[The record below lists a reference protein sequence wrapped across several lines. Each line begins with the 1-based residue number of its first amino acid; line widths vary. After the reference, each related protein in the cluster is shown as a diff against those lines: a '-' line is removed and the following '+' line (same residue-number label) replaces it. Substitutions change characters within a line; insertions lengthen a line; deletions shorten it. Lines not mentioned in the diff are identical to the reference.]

1 MVLTRAKSTRCV
13 TLKHHIEPILIIWA
27 RSRSKVSQ
35 YLDDEA
41 EEEEEEEEEEEAE
54 EEEENIEVVA
64 DNHEGDRISESNN
77 EDARSFE

>member
-1 MVLTRAKSTRCV
+1 M
-13 TLKHHIEPILIIWA
+13 
-27 RSRSKVSQ
+27 Q

-41 EEEEEEEEEEEAE
+41 KEEEEEEEEEEEAE

-64 DNHEGDRISESNN
+64 DNHKGDRISESDN